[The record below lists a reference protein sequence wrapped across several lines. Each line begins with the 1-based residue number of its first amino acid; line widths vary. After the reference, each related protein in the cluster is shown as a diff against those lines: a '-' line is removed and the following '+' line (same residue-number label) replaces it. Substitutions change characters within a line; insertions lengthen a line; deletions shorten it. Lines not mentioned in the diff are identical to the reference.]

1 MIQILC
7 IPLWIQTGGLLPPY
21 YYISNQGQ
29 NDVERWKK
37 AYNEITTDLP
47 RINACGYGLV
57 NESNVGTNASGWAS
71 VFSMVDGN
79 TEAVFVT
86 LYNNKATGGVPDFSK
101 NNSQKKEFY
110 HHLPLY
116 LMVVY
121 HAPMNYSY

>member
-1 MIQILC
+1 MVDGLPSDFGRVTSGTALALKGRTLLLYAS
-7 IPLWIQTGGLLPPY
+7 PLF
-21 YYISNQGQ
+21 NRQ

-71 VFSMVDGN
+71 VFRWVDGN

-86 LYNNKATGGVPDFSK
+86 LYNNKADRWGS
-101 NNSQKKEFY
+101 
-110 HHLPLY
+110 
-116 LMVVY
+116 
-121 HAPMNYSY
+121 